1 MPNYNIKVWQTKY
14 KEYPLFTF
22 YDIEA
27 PNYHDAEKKA
37 RKQFVAEWGFEY
49 QETSAY
55 TPDKYQIEYRH
66 SLIEAAKK

>member
-14 KEYPLFTF
+14 EEYPLFHF

-37 RKQFVAEWGFEY
+37 RHQFVADWGFEY
-49 QETSAY
+49 KDTSAY
-55 TPDKYQIEYRH
+55 TPDKHQIEYRYLL
-66 SLIEAAKK
+66 SKQTS